1 MKSVYIVTRMQFDR
15 LSEKFVVQEWLT
27 EIFSSRSKAQEMINY
42 TIENESL
49 NAYISLNDEDVYTL
63 DSVSGKIRILLNKVE
78 VNKYN
83 YSN

>member
-1 MKSVYIVTRMQFDR
+1 MKSVYIVTRMEFDI
-15 LSEKFVVQEWLT
+15 LTEKFVVQEWMT

-42 TIENESL
+42 TIENESMKL
-49 NAYISLNDEDVYTL
+49 LSLNDEDVYTFY
-63 DSVSGKIRILLNKVE
+63 SVSGKIRILLNKVA

>member
-27 EIFSSRSKAQEMINY
+27 EVFSSRSKAQEMINY
-42 TIENESL
+42 TIENESMKL
-49 NAYISLNDEDVYTL
+49 LSLNDEDVYTL
-63 DSVSGKIRILLNKVE
+63 DSVSGKIRILLNRVE

>member
-1 MKSVYIVTRMQFDR
+1 MKSVYIVTRMQFDI

-27 EIFSSRSKAQEMINY
+27 EIFSSRRKAQEMINY
-42 TIENESL
+42 AIENESMKL
-49 NAYISLNDEDVYTL
+49 ISLNDEDVYTL

>member
-15 LSEKFVVQEWLT
+15 LLEKFVVQEWHT
-27 EIFSSRSKAQEMINY
+27 EVFSSRSKAQEMINY
-42 TIENESL
+42 TIENESMKL
-49 NAYISLNDEDVYTL
+49 ISLNDEDVYSL

>member
-1 MKSVYIVTRMQFDR
+1 MKSVHIVTRMQFDR
-15 LSEKFVVQEWLT
+15 LLEKFVVQEWLT

-42 TIENESL
+42 TIENESMKL
-49 NAYISLNDEDVYTL
+49 ISLNDEDVYSL

>member
-1 MKSVYIVTRMQFDR
+1 MKSVYIVTRMQFDI

-27 EIFSSRSKAQEMINY
+27 EVFSSRSKAQEMINY
-42 TIENESL
+42 TIENESMKL
-49 NAYISLNDEDVYTL
+49 LSLNDEDVYNL

>member
-1 MKSVYIVTRMQFDR
+1 MKSVYIVTRMQFDI

-42 TIENESL
+42 TIENESMKL
-49 NAYISLNDEDVYTL
+49 ISLNDEDVYTL

>member
-1 MKSVYIVTRMQFDR
+1 MKSVYIVTRMQFDI

-42 TIENESL
+42 TIENESMKL
-49 NAYISLNDEDVYTL
+49 LSLNDEDVYNL

>member
-1 MKSVYIVTRMQFDR
+1 MKSVYIVTRMQFDI

-42 TIENESL
+42 TIENESMKL
-49 NAYISLNDEDVYTL
+49 LSLNDEDVYTL

>member
-1 MKSVYIVTRMQFDR
+1 MKSVYIVTRMQFDI

-27 EIFSSRSKAQEMINY
+27 EVFSSRSKAQEMINY
-42 TIENESL
+42 TIENESMKL
-49 NAYISLNDEDVYTL
+49 ISLNDEDVYTL

>member
-27 EIFSSRSKAQEMINY
+27 EVFSSRSKAQEMINY
-42 TIENESL
+42 TIENESMKL
-49 NAYISLNDEDVYTL
+49 LSLNDEDVYTL

>member
-1 MKSVYIVTRMQFDR
+1 MQFDR

-27 EIFSSRSKAQEMINY
+27 EVFSSRSKAQEMINY
-42 TIENESL
+42 TIENESMKL
-49 NAYISLNDEDVYTL
+49 LSLNDEDVYTL

>member
-42 TIENESL
+42 AIENESMKL
-49 NAYISLNDEDVYTL
+49 ISLNDEDVYTL
-63 DSVSGKIRILLNKVE
+63 DSVSGKIRILLNRVE

>member
-1 MKSVYIVTRMQFDR
+1 MQFDR
-15 LSEKFVVQEWLT
+15 LLEKFVVQEWLT
-27 EIFSSRSKAQEMINY
+27 EVFSSRSKAQEMINY
-42 TIENESL
+42 TIENESMKL
-49 NAYISLNDEDVYTL
+49 ISLNDEDVYSL

>member
-1 MKSVYIVTRMQFDR
+1 MQFDI

-27 EIFSSRSKAQEMINY
+27 EIFSSRRKAQEMINY
-42 TIENESL
+42 AIENESMKL
-49 NAYISLNDEDVYTL
+49 ISLNDEDVYTL

>member
-15 LSEKFVVQEWLT
+15 LLEKFVVQEWLT
-27 EIFSSRSKAQEMINY
+27 EVFSSRSKAQEMINY
-42 TIENESL
+42 TIENESMKL
-49 NAYISLNDEDVYTL
+49 LSLNDEDVYNL

>member
-15 LSEKFVVQEWLT
+15 LLEKFVVQEWLT
-27 EIFSSRSKAQEMINY
+27 EVFSSRSKAQEMINY
-42 TIENESL
+42 TIENESMKL
-49 NAYISLNDEDVYTL
+49 ISLNDEDVYSL

>member
-15 LSEKFVVQEWLT
+15 LSEKFVVQEWMT
-27 EIFSSRSKAQEMINY
+27 EVFSSRSKAQEMINY
-42 TIENESL
+42 TIENESMKL
-49 NAYISLNDEDVYTL
+49 LSLNDEDVYTL
-63 DSVSGKIRILLNKVE
+63 DSVSGKIRILLKRVE